1 MPSFWYRTLLVLV
14 CLHGGAAWVL
24 PTTPRGRLGTP
35 CAVPPVRTEPLV
47 ALAAAAPRSA
57 ESNNESTAQDGP
69 LTLQESVKEFFVN
82 LVRLSL
88 QDYEWRNGI
97 FRETEADRLMD
108 DALARLQGQTD
119 RPYLRPMDASEDKMG
134 PLGRWEKSTVNWLR
148 SVMDE
153 EGRRAQQILSQQG
166 RLVRPMEAS
175 STASSRAK
183 DAAAAAEDDESLG
196 PLGFLEQQASD
207 FIQRIRASEE
217 ARVRTKTLRPKDLE
231 ESVQGPLGRLE
242 SSVWRFWRELADS
255 EKVRYEQSQRRGGEM
270 VRPIDV
276 PGPLGE
282 LELGIAELLRAEERR
297 AMELNKNKGK
307 LVRPKDAR
315 YQGPLGEIEQWWYDL
330 LEELRM
336 EEEERLKSIQQLMQ
350 EQRPMETNRKSALG
364 VLESLVVG
372 IFRAPAM
379 LVSVV
384 GRVGELLR
392 SEPLPLPA
400 SDKDGL
406 QPEEEQESSQSKK
419 T

>member
-1 MPSFWYRTLLVLV
+1 
-14 CLHGGAAWVL
+14 
-24 PTTPRGRLGTP
+24 
-35 CAVPPVRTEPLV
+35 
-47 ALAAAAPRSA
+47 
-57 ESNNESTAQDGP
+57 
-69 LTLQESVKEFFVN
+69 LQESVKEFFVN

-88 QDYEWRNGI
+88 QDYEWRNGT

-119 RPYLRPMDASEDKMG
+119 RPYLRPMDASEEKMG
-134 PLGRWEKSTVNWLR
+134 PLGRWEKSTVSWLR
-148 SVMDE
+148 RVMDE

-175 STASSRAK
+175 LTDSS
-183 DAAAAAEDDESLG
+183 AAAAVDDDEPLG
-196 PLGFLEQQASD
+196 PLGYLEQQASD

-255 EKVRYEQSQRRGGEM
+255 EKVRYEQSQQRGGEM

-297 AMELNKNKGK
+297 AMELNRNEGK

-350 EQRPMETNRKSALG
+350 EKRPMETNRKSALG
-364 VLESLVVG
+364 MMESLVVG
-372 IFRAPAM
+372 IFRAPALFM
-379 LVSVV
+379 SVV

-406 QPEEEQESSQSKK
+406 QPGEGQESTQSKK
-419 T
+419 I